1 MSETRN
7 TEILER
13 VFDKIK
19 TTTSRSDF
27 SKNFL
32 WSLAKEMNA
41 SQGAFFIAT
50 ERDGIHILRYLSGYA
65 YHLPESETIEFEFGE
80 GLSGQVAKEG
90 KLININT
97 VPDGYIQILSG
108 LGQSSPTSMLI
119 FPIIFE
125 NKVLAVV
132 ELASF
137 SVFTKTD
144 EELVAAIAERISEQ
158 LNTLLNQSEN

>member
-7 TEILER
+7 TEIIER
-13 VFDKIK
+13 VFDKLK
-19 TTTSRSDF
+19 TTTTKADF
-27 SKNFL
+27 AKNFL

-50 ERDGIHILRYLSGYA
+50 EKEGIHILRFLSGYA

-119 FPIIFE
+119 FPIITGE
-125 NKVLAVV
+125 KVLAVV

-144 EELVAAIAERISEQ
+144 EELVQAIAERISDQ